1 MILKT
6 FSSKIKVH
14 CTSCLMWETKLTSYF
29 DPRQLHQNVLLGSFR
44 VTKRD
49 KVALDKIGWD
59 KVKFCKMVIRE
70 QLGQEQL

>member
-1 MILKT
+1 M
-6 FSSKIKVH
+6 KIKTVAEDLYKLKF
-14 CTSCLMWETKLTSYF
+14 TVSLGVVLETKLTTYF
-29 DPRQLHQNVLLGSFR
+29 DLRQLHQNVLLKSFR

-70 QLGQEQL
+70 